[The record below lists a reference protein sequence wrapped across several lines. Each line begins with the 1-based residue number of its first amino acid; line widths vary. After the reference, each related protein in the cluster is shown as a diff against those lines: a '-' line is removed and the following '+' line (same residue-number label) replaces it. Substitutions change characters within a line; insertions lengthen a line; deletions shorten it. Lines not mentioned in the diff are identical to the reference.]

1 MALLTDRDWI
11 TVRDLL
17 AWENDLLETADRE
30 RVDLETKMELGAD
43 EVRTET
49 ETEVDAILRSGAE
62 GGSGNTGAI
71 ASIANVVAT
80 PGLLRWAHAR
90 TLALFYFECW
100 GRQLNDRFR
109 RKFEHY
115 REQAEAAKQ
124 DYLQRGIGVVDLPLP
139 RPAALSGSPGS
150 GALPAGSYYFA
161 GAWTNTRGQQ
171 SSLGALATAVL
182 ENAAGLVLEAP
193 SAPVSASG
201 WNVYLGNTPDQL
213 YRQNTAPIALGS
225 AWPQATA
232 LDLSAPFL
240 TGQMP
245 DRYLRPQRIFHR
257 G

>member
-30 RVDLETKMELGAD
+30 RVELETKMELGAD

-49 ETEVDAILRSGAE
+49 ETEVDKILRCGA
-62 GGSGNTGAI
+62 GGGGAT
-71 ASIANVVAT
+71 ASLENVVAT

-90 TLALFYFECW
+90 TLALFYFECY

-124 DYLQRGIGVVDLPLP
+124 DYLQRGIGVVDPPLP
-139 RPAALSGSPGS
+139 RPAALTGSPAS
-150 GALPAGSYYFA
+150 GALPAGAYYFA
-161 GAWTNTRGQQ
+161 AAWTNVRGQQ
-171 SSLGALATAVL
+171 GSLGTLATAVL
-182 ENAAGLVLEAP
+182 ENAAGLILEAP
-193 SAPVSASG
+193 SAPASASG
-201 WNVYLGNTPDQL
+201 WNVYVGNTPDLL
-213 YRQNTAPIALGS
+213 YRQNAAPIAMGNTWTQT
-225 AWPQATA
+225 AA

-240 TGQMP
+240 SGQTP